1 MGCIWILIGMKITF
15 FQTKIHH
22 LRCNNDSVMLLKSP
36 NFLIHTEIFMDE
48 MIQCLGFA
56 FYNNPRWMGNGSES
70 GLGE

>member
-1 MGCIWILIGMKITF
+1 
-15 FQTKIHH
+15 
-22 LRCNNDSVMLLKSP
+22 MLLKSP

-70 GLGE
+70 GLGEWMSGWKTGYKLMIVKAGW